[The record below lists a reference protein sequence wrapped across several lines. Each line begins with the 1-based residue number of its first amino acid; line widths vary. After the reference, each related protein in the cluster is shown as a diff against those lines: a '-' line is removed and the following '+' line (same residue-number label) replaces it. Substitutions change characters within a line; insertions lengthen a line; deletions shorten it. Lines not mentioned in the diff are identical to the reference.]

1 MPQRIKQ
8 GCYNMNNRLL
18 TLFLLLTSGF
28 ANASA
33 PTQDF
38 SQEPLVQRCMGMLD
52 IYRNEDFDAYVAAF
66 PEPWLGIFG
75 EKVLKNELSARHQKY
90 MNTYQGKPASIV
102 IEGIDPVEPTKIEK
116 ERLGA
121 VEGKEV
127 SIEISNERDT
137 SSSTSCKFLRI
148 GENWYFRE
156 LRL

>member
-1 MPQRIKQ
+1 MLMPQRIKQ

-66 PEPWLGIFG
+66 L
-75 EKVLKNELSARHQKY
+75 Q
-90 MNTYQGKPASIV
+90 
-102 IEGIDPVEPTKIEK
+102 
-116 ERLGA
+116 
-121 VEGKEV
+121 
-127 SIEISNERDT
+127 
-137 SSSTSCKFLRI
+137 
-148 GENWYFRE
+148 
-156 LRL
+156 

>member
-1 MPQRIKQ
+1 MKYPF
-8 GCYNMNNRLL
+8 L
-18 TLFLLLTSGF
+18 TLFLLVTSGF

-33 PTQDF
+33 PAQDF

-52 IYRNEDFDAYVAAF
+52 IYRDEDFDAYVAAF

-75 EKVLKNELSARHQKY
+75 EKVLKNELAARHQEY
-90 MNTYQGKPASIV
+90 MGTYQGKPTNTIIS
-102 IEGIDPVEPTKIEK
+102 GITPVEPAKIEK

-127 SIEISNERDT
+127 LFQIYNERGGGH
-137 SSSTSCKFLRI
+137 STSCKFLRI
-148 GENWYFRE
+148 GDNWYFRE